1 MPQGLQCF
9 DETGKMIVDV
19 ADRQM
24 QLVHS
29 FNIALGSGTQAADY
43 TYEGITDRTH
53 VAIVREKALGVM
65 SNSMPSHVL
74 QAGCVASIYK
84 PNTVRVS
91 QFVGYT
97 AIDVD
102 IYRYA

>member
-9 DETGKMIVDV
+9 DETGKIIVDV

-24 QLVHS
+24 KLVHS
-29 FNIALGSGTQAADY
+29 FNITLDSGTQAGDY
-43 TYEGITDRTH
+43 TYAGITDSTH
-53 VAIVREKALGVM
+53 VAIVREKALGDM
-65 SNSMPSHVL
+65 NNTSPSHVL

-84 PNTVRVS
+84 PDTVRVS
-91 QFVGYT
+91 KFVGYT